1 MKKFLILILICF
13 AQNSFSQHK
22 EATIKS
28 DPDAVI
34 NKTEEIPTVDT
45 KPEFPGGPETLYNDF
60 LKKNYK
66 MPNVANLKGKVYI
79 TFMVEK
85 NGTLSNIKVLRDIGY
100 GTGEE
105 AIRVLKLSPKWIP
118 AKKNGK
124 PVRWQYSFPITVIGN
139 EPPDAAKLYN
149 LTQSSSV
156 TPVIE
161 EENQVYNTA
170 GLEVRPEF
178 PGGQEAFE
186 RFIKENYKNP
196 KDTAIKGKVYLT
208 FIIEKDGS
216 LSDIK
221 VLRDI
226 GFGTGAEAIRVLKIS
241 PKWIPGKQNNNL
253 VRVLYSIPISVNNFV
268 K

>member
-1 MKKFLILILICF
+1 MKKFLILILICYV
-13 AQNSFSQHK
+13 QNTFSQYK
-22 EATIKS
+22 EPTIKA

-34 NKTEEIPTVDT
+34 NKTEEILTVDT
-45 KPEFPGGPETLYNDF
+45 NPEFPGGPEALYNDF

-66 MPNVANLKGKVYI
+66 MPNVGNLKGKVYV

-85 NGTLSNIKVLRDIGY
+85 DGTLSNIKVLRDIGY

-105 AIRVLKLSPKWIP
+105 AIRILKLSPKWIP
-118 AKKNGK
+118 AKKDGK
-124 PVRWQYSFPITVIGN
+124 PVRWQYSFPINVTGN
-139 EPPDAAKLYN
+139 EPPNAAKLN
-149 LTQSSSV
+149 NFPQNSSV
-156 TPVIE
+156 IPVIE

-170 GLEVRPEF
+170 GLEVKPEF
-178 PGGQEAFE
+178 AGGKEALDN
-186 RFIKENYKNP
+186 FIKQNYKNP
-196 KDTAIKGKVYLT
+196 KDSALKGNVYLT

-226 GFGTGAEAIRVLKIS
+226 GFGTGAEAIRVLKTS
-241 PKWIPGKQNNNL
+241 PKWIPGKQNNKV
-253 VRVLYSIPISVNNFV
+253 VRTLYSLPIPVNNFL

>member
-1 MKKFLILILICF
+1 MKKLLILIIICF
-13 AQNSFSQHK
+13 AQNVFSQHK
-22 EATIKS
+22 EPTIKS
-28 DPDAVI
+28 DPDAVV

-45 KPEFPGGPETLYNDF
+45 NPEFPGGPETLYNDF

-66 MPNVANLKGKVYI
+66 MPNVANLKGKVYV
-79 TFMVEK
+79 TFTVEK

-139 EPPDAAKLYN
+139 EPPSAAKLFN
-149 LTQSSSV
+149 LTQNSSV
-156 TPVIE
+156 IPVIE

-170 GLEVRPEF
+170 GLEVKPEF
-178 PGGQEAFE
+178 PGGQEALESFL
-186 RFIKENYKNP
+186 KNNYQKTQ
-196 KDTAIKGKVYLT
+196 KDLKGKVYAT

-221 VLRDI
+221 ILRDI
-226 GFGTGAEAIRVLKIS
+226 GYGTGTEAIRVLKKS
-241 PKWIPGKQNNNL
+241 PKWTPGKQNNKV
-253 VRVLYSIPISVNNFV
+253 VRVLYSIPIVIN
-268 K
+268 

>member
-13 AQNSFSQHK
+13 AQNMFSQHK
-22 EATIKS
+22 EPTIKS

-34 NKTEEIPTVDT
+34 NKTEEIPSVDIN
-45 KPEFPGGPETLYNDF
+45 PEFPGGPEALHNDF

-66 MPNVANLKGKVYI
+66 MPNVSNLKGKIYM
-79 TFMVEK
+79 TFMVET
-85 NGTLSNIKVLRDIGY
+85 NGTLSDIKVLRDIGY

-105 AIRVLKLSPKWIP
+105 AIRVLKLSPKWSP

-124 PVRWQYSFPITVIGN
+124 PVRWRYSFPITVTGI
-139 EPPDAAKLYN
+139 EPPNAAKLYN
-149 LTQSSSV
+149 LTQNSSV

-161 EENQVYNTA
+161 EKNQVYNTA
-170 GLEVRPEF
+170 GLEVKPEF
-178 PGGQEAFE
+178 PGGKEAFDK
-186 RFIKENYKNP
+186 FIKENYKNP
-196 KDTAIKGKVYLT
+196 KNTEIKGRVYLT

-226 GFGTGAEAIRVLKIS
+226 GFETGSEAIRVLKLS
-241 PKWIPGKQNNNL
+241 PKWIPGKQNNNV
-253 VRVLYSIPISVNNFV
+253 VRTLFSVPISVNDFV

>member
-1 MKKFLILILICF
+1 MKKLLILFLICF
-13 AQNSFSQHK
+13 AQNTFSQHK
-22 EATIKS
+22 EPTIKS

-45 KPEFPGGPETLYNDF
+45 NPEFPGGPEALYNDF

-66 MPNVANLKGKVYI
+66 MPNVANLKGKVYV
-79 TFMVEK
+79 TFTVEK

-100 GTGEE
+100 STGEE

-124 PVRWQYSFPITVIGN
+124 PVTWQYSFPITVTGN
-139 EPPDAAKLYN
+139 EPPNVAKLYE
-149 LTQSSSV
+149 LTQNSSV
-156 TPVIE
+156 IPVIQ

-170 GLEVRPEF
+170 GLEVKPEF
-178 PGGQEAFE
+178 PGGQEALE
-186 RFIKENYKNP
+186 RFLKDNYKNP
-196 KDTAIKGKVYLT
+196 QNNLKGKVYVT

-221 VLRDI
+221 ILRDI
-226 GFGTGAEAIRVLKIS
+226 GYGTGAEAIRTLKNS
-241 PKWIPGKQNNNL
+241 PKWTPGKQNGKV
-253 VRVLYSIPISVNNFV
+253 VRVLYSIPIVIN
-268 K
+268 